1 MARRKRYY
9 SRDDDFDRAI
19 AGLAAIVLVAVGY
32 WIYKNPE
39 KVVAYT
45 IGGICLIAAFYFLKE
60 WFAKKHFEKLLSK
73 LKDSGE
79 EENLKTFINRF
90 GLEGGRGEGYS
101 FRNHKF
107 DWDRIND
114 LIKFYKDK
122 GITSNDKDIFALL
135 RFYIQEKEESFTR
148 ESING
153 KTTQNLARLSG
164 SDFEKLL
171 YRLFEALGYK
181 VQLTGRSGD
190 QGGDLVAIRDGDRV
204 LIQAKAYRDWSTGNS
219 AVQQVVA
226 AMKYYDCNRAT
237 VITTSYFTN
246 EAIVLA
252 KANKIDLVSK
262 KQLQEM
268 LLNYL
273 KESWA

>member
-1 MARRKRYY
+1 MAKRRRYY
-9 SRDDDFDRAI
+9 SRENDFDRAI
-19 AGLAAIVLVAVGY
+19 TGFAFLAILSVGY

-39 KVVAYT
+39 KVAIYT
-45 IGGICLIAAFYFLKE
+45 IGGVCLIGALYLLKE

-90 GLEGGRGEGYS
+90 GLEGGKGEGYS

-114 LIKFYKDK
+114 LKDIYKEKD
-122 GITSNDKDIFALL
+122 ITSNEKDIFALL
-135 RFYIQEKEESFTR
+135 RFYIQDKEKSFTR
-148 ESING
+148 ESIN
-153 KTTQNLARLSG
+153 KTPQKLANLSG

-204 LIQAKAYRDWSTGNS
+204 LIQAKAYRDWSTGNA
-219 AVQQVVA
+219 AVQQVVG

-237 VITTSYFTN
+237 VITTSHFTN

-252 KANKIDLVSK
+252 KANNIDLVSK
-262 KQLQEM
+262 EQLQEM

-273 KESWA
+273 KENWF